1 MEGIS
6 VAINDSFDV
15 VYFDLYLISFDIYL
29 INVLAKSAKA
39 ERCRDIMFK
48 LTLYCLT
55 VTVED
60 INLWRRYRYEDINYR
75 CEDINIL
82 GTRYFGVLDST
93 LSAR

>member
-39 ERCRDIMFK
+39 RDAE
-48 LTLYCLT
+48 T
-55 VTVED
+55 
-60 INLWRRYRYEDINYR
+60 
-75 CEDINIL
+75 
-82 GTRYFGVLDST
+82 
-93 LSAR
+93 